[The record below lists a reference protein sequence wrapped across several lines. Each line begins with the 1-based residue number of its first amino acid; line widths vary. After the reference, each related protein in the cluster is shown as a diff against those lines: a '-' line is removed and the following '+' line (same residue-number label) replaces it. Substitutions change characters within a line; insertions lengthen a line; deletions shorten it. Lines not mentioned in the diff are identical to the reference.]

1 MVRRWIGLDL
11 NGWRDFAARDWSMED
26 DGAVGGE
33 DAVYLVD
40 GGSGSVVVR
49 LEDGSWV
56 GGPQAALAPHGR
68 GGGWGSIGDRS
79 RRRSVRTLLDEMKSG
94 EDLWASAAVPAAA
107 VVKALSPGAQEAML
121 AVPDI
126 ASFDE
131 AVRGRLLA
139 MLRKQV
145 RMRAQLVPRSVALF
159 HGAAQSDWEAGFT
172 VRLITHDPEGLEV
185 QHLTLRDADGFKGHL
200 APERL
205 GYGLL
210 TSGACGLNEL
220 EARVEAQ
227 VRSANLSLQNGDS
240 ESSRLPFAMLFG
252 EAEEGTT
259 EALRNSSGDWV
270 EALAPEL
277 NLEALFERDCI
288 EPTEIAADLTILCT
302 PLGGRVGDRFEE
314 IVRARFG
321 DVTRVS
327 AGTIARGALR
337 CGRLKQKDLPHYLDR
352 LEPISLAVNAA
363 NGPRWE
369 PLIPLDRN
377 VPANREYVSDPM
389 EGFVWP
395 AGTPEIEFFVLKG
408 GKDVRHWRA
417 SKNEG
422 PKTPAGVSLKLR
434 QTPGQSWAHLTVSS
448 TDWSMLAESPLEL
461 DWEHLAPEDRAPDEI
476 LKQLDKQR
484 PVVPKRIVEPAN
496 IGLWDGSLVYPGVEA
511 ALATD
516 EDDLYKALS
525 RVWSGS
531 LPNANGYGKS
541 RPISTDGEL
550 PDGLSRALAADF
562 DGRLESF
569 ADKLVADTQAG
580 YPPELSRPLL
590 CLTWSFTRCPEP
602 VVDVLLESFE
612 AFADKADHP
621 LLKLKSASRTI
632 QSGLGRVVRGEAR
645 IRRMLWALGTLEN
658 WSASSR
664 GALSYVL
671 SRRSEAPAALWLEC
685 VDDFAGRLADD
696 LAQLVREKRLA
707 VDFKYILMTLVGL
720 LRYREIDANA
730 LTVSSSQ
737 VALVLCERLERAKA
751 LLAAKPKAFAQ
762 STQKVAIIEDVLA
775 MLRVEGGDANLLT
788 RIEALNEK

>member
-11 NGWRDFAARDWSMED
+11 NGWRDFAARDWSLEED
-26 DGAVGGE
+26 EPSDGDE
-33 DAVYLVD
+33 DVYLVD
-40 GGSGSVVVR
+40 GGGGSVTVR

-68 GGGWGSIGDRS
+68 GGGWGAIGDRS
-79 RRRSVRTLLDEMKSG
+79 RRMSVRKLMDDLKSG
-94 EDLWASAAVPAAA
+94 GDSWANAAMPAAA

-139 MLRKQV
+139 MMRKHV
-145 RMRAQLVPRSVALF
+145 RMRAQLTPRSVALF
-159 HGAAQSDWEAGFT
+159 HDVTHPDWKAGLK
-172 VRLITHDPEGLEV
+172 VRLIIHDRDGLEV
-185 QHLTLRDADGFKGHL
+185 QHLTLCNADGFKGHT

-205 GYGLL
+205 GYGVL
-210 TSGACGLNEL
+210 TSRSCGLNEL
-220 EARVEAQ
+220 EARVETQ
-227 VRSANLSLQNGDS
+227 VRSANPSLQKGDS
-240 ESSRLPFAMLFG
+240 EISRLPLALLFG
-252 EAEEGTT
+252 EAKEGTT
-259 EALRNSSGDWV
+259 EALRNNAGDWV
-270 EALAPEL
+270 EAVAPRL
-277 NLEALFERDCI
+277 NLEALFDNDCI
-288 EPTEIAADLTILCT
+288 DPSEIQADLTILCT
-302 PLGGRVGDRFEE
+302 PLGGLAGDRLEE
-314 IVRARFG
+314 MVRARFG
-321 DVTRVS
+321 MVRRVP
-327 AGTIARGALR
+327 AEAVARGALK
-337 CGRLKQKDLPHYLDR
+337 CGRLIQRDLPHYLDR

-363 NGPRWE
+363 SGPRWE

-395 AGTPEIEFFVLKG
+395 AGKTEIEFFVLKG
-408 GKDVRHWRA
+408 DNDIRHWRA
-417 SKNEG
+417 SKIEG
-422 PKTPAGVSLKLR
+422 PKTPAGVSLRLR
-434 QTPGQSWAHLTVSS
+434 QTPGQSWARLTIGSS
-448 TDWSMLAESPLEL
+448 DWSMLAEAPLEL
-461 DWEHLAPEDRAPDEI
+461 DWDHLAPEDRAPDEV
-476 LKQLDKQR
+476 LKQLDKPR
-484 PVVPKRIVEPAN
+484 PVVPDRIVEPAN

-562 DGRLESF
+562 DKRLESF
-569 ADKLVADTQAG
+569 ANKLVADTQAG
-580 YPPELSRPLL
+580 YAPELSRPLL

-612 AFADKADHP
+612 AFVDKADHP
-621 LLKLKSASRTI
+621 LLKLKGASRTI

-645 IRRMLWALGTLEN
+645 IRRMLLALGSLEN

-671 SRRSEAPAALWLEC
+671 SRRSEAPAALWLER

-737 VALVLCERLERAKA
+737 VAVVLCKRLERAKA
-751 LLAAKPKAFAQ
+751 LLAANPRAFAQ
-762 STQKVAIIEDVLA
+762 SAQKTAIIEDVLA
-775 MLRVEGGDANLLT
+775 MLSGEGGDANLLT